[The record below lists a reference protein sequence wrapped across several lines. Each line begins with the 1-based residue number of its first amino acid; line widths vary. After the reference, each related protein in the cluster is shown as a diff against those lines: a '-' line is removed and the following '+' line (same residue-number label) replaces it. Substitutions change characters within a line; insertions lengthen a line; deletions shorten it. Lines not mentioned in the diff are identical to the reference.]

1 MKLRLKDFLLNIY
14 ITLSFVSSYDLKI
27 REQILLILAVLSIF
41 IMIFY
46 YKNFFKKNKNDIY
59 TLGISLL
66 LSFSL
71 IFNIELHNFKYT
83 VVNIIVLLACMLMTK
98 EKYEK
103 VTDIIKRNL
112 IIFSYINYFLL
123 NFFHITTSD
132 AKKIFGY
139 TILRRRTDWV
149 NLSIVSIWALLLLI
163 YSIWNIKENHKR
175 TIYDYIN
182 IFISI
187 VLIFLSGKVNVFIAI
202 ITISLIAFY
211 KKISKINNLLI
222 LFIEIFFMNTSRLFL
237 SLKKIVGKF
246 IDIPFILTGRDRL
259 WKDYYTY
266 IFKNPFKMI
275 VGYNFK
281 QEEVSYI
288 NHPHNQYLMIFY
300 ILGIFG
306 IALYFLLFYKVLKN
320 TNKNNKLLFNL
331 NIGIL
336 ILMTGDDYF
345 VLTVMPL
352 HYLIIMCGLYFN
364 KKEVEQYE
372 RKLHQKK
379 YR

>member
-14 ITLSFVSSYDLKI
+14 ITLSFVSGYDLKI
-27 REQILLILAVLSIF
+27 KKQILLILAVLAFF
-41 IMIFY
+41 IVLFY
-46 YKNFFKKNKNDIY
+46 HKNFFKKNKKDIY
-59 TLGISLL
+59 IFGISLL
-66 LSFSL
+66 LLLSL
-71 IFNIELHNFKYT
+71 IFNIELYNFTYT
-83 VVNIIVLLACMLMTK
+83 FVNIIILLACMLITK

-103 VTDIIKRNL
+103 VIDIIKKNL
-112 IIFSYINYFLL
+112 IIFNYINCFLL
-123 NFFHITTSD
+123 NFFPVTTSN

-139 TILRRRTDWV
+139 TIIRRRTEWV
-149 NLSIVSIWALLLLI
+149 NLSVVSVWALLLLI
-163 YSIWNIKENHKR
+163 YSIWSVKENHKR
-175 TIYDYIN
+175 TMYDYIN

-202 ITISLIAFY
+202 VVMILIGIY
-211 KKISKINNLLI
+211 KKFSKKNNLLI
-222 LFIEIFFMNTSRLFL
+222 LFIEIFFINTSWLFL
-237 SLKKIVGKF
+237 SLKKIIGKF
-246 IDIPFILTGRDRL
+246 INIPFILTGRDRL
-259 WKDYYTY
+259 WQDYYTY

-275 VGYNFK
+275 VGFNFR
-281 QEEVSYI
+281 QEEVSII

-306 IALYFLLFYKVLKN
+306 ITLYFLLFYKVLKN

-352 HYLIIMCGLYFN
+352 HYLIIMCGLYFK

-372 RKLHQKK
+372 RKLLSKNH
-379 YR
+379 R

>member
-1 MKLRLKDFLLNIY
+1 M
-14 ITLSFVSSYDLKI
+14 
-27 REQILLILAVLSIF
+27 LI
-41 IMIFY
+41 
-46 YKNFFKKNKNDIY
+46 
-59 TLGISLL
+59 
-66 LSFSL
+66 
-71 IFNIELHNFKYT
+71 
-83 VVNIIVLLACMLMTK
+83 TK

-103 VTDIIKRNL
+103 VIDIIKKNL
-112 IIFSYINYFLL
+112 IIFNYINCFLL
-123 NFFHITTSD
+123 NFFPVTTSN

-139 TILRRRTDWV
+139 TIIRRRTEWV
-149 NLSIVSIWALLLLI
+149 NLSVVSVWALLLLI
-163 YSIWNIKENHKR
+163 YSIWSVKENHKR
-175 TIYDYIN
+175 TMYDYIN

-202 ITISLIAFY
+202 VVMILIGIY
-211 KKISKINNLLI
+211 KKFSKKNNLLI
-222 LFIEIFFMNTSRLFL
+222 LFIEIFFINTSWLFL
-237 SLKKIVGKF
+237 SLKKIIGKF
-246 IDIPFILTGRDRL
+246 INIPFILTGRDRL
-259 WKDYYTY
+259 WQDYYTY

-275 VGYNFK
+275 VGFNFR
-281 QEEVSYI
+281 QEEVSII

-306 IALYFLLFYKVLKN
+306 ITLYFLLFYKVLKN

-352 HYLIIMCGLYFN
+352 HYLIIMCGLYFK

-372 RKLHQKK
+372 RKLLSKNH
-379 YR
+379 R

>member
-14 ITLSFVSSYDLKI
+14 ITLSFVSNYDLKI
-27 REQILLILAVLSIF
+27 KKQILLILAVLAFF
-41 IMIFY
+41 IVLFY
-46 YKNFFKKNKNDIY
+46 HKNFFKRNKKDIY
-59 TLGISLL
+59 TFGISLL
-66 LSFSL
+66 LLISL
-71 IFNIELHNFKYT
+71 IFNIELYNFAYT
-83 VVNIIVLLACMLMTK
+83 FVNIIVLLACMLITK

-103 VTDIIKRNL
+103 VIDIIKKNL
-112 IIFSYINYFLL
+112 IIFNYINCFLL
-123 NFFHITTSD
+123 NFFHVTTSN

-139 TILRRRTDWV
+139 TIIRRRPDWV
-149 NLSIVSIWALLLLI
+149 SLSIVSIWALLLLI
-163 YSIWNIKENHKR
+163 YSIWSVKENHKR
-175 TIYDYIN
+175 TMYDYIN

-202 ITISLIAFY
+202 IVMILIVTY
-211 KKISKINNLLI
+211 KKFSKKNNLLI
-222 LFIEIFFMNTSRLFL
+222 LFIEIFFINISWLFL
-237 SLKKIVGKF
+237 SFKKIVGEF

-259 WKDYYTY
+259 WQDYYTY
-266 IFKNPFKMI
+266 IFKTPFKII
-275 VGYNFK
+275 VGFNFR

-306 IALYFLLFYKVLKN
+306 ITLYFLLFYKVLKN

-352 HYLIIMCGLYFN
+352 HYLIMMCGLYF
-364 KKEVEQYE
+364 KKKGVEQYE
-372 RKLHQKK
+372 RKLLPKNH
-379 YR
+379 R

>member
-1 MKLRLKDFLLNIY
+1 MKLQLKDFLLNIY
-14 ITLSFVSSYDLKI
+14 ITLSFVSGYDLKI
-27 REQILLILAVLSIF
+27 RRQILLILAILAFFIVL
-41 IMIFY
+41 FY
-46 YKNFFKKNKNDIY
+46 HKNFFKKNKKDIY

-66 LSFSL
+66 LLLSL
-71 IFNIELHNFKYT
+71 IFNIELHNFAYT
-83 VVNIIVLLACMLMTK
+83 SVNIIILLACMLITK

-103 VTDIIKRNL
+103 VINVIKKNL
-112 IIFSYINYFLL
+112 IIFNYINCFLL
-123 NFFHITTSD
+123 NFFHVTTSNT
-132 AKKIFGY
+132 KKIFGY
-139 TILRRRTDWV
+139 TIIRRRTDWV
-149 NLSIVSIWALLLLI
+149 NLSVVSVWALLLLI
-163 YSIWNIKENHKR
+163 YSIWSVKENHKR
-175 TIYDYIN
+175 TMYDYIN

-202 ITISLIAFY
+202 VVMILIVTY
-211 KKISKINNLLI
+211 KKFSKKNNLLI
-222 LFIEIFFMNTSRLFL
+222 LFIEIFFINTSWLFL

-259 WKDYYTY
+259 WQDYYTY
-266 IFKNPFKMI
+266 IFKNPFKII
-275 VGYNFK
+275 VGFNFR

-306 IALYFLLFYKVLKN
+306 ITLYFLLFYKVLKN

-336 ILMTGDDYF
+336 IVMTGDDYF

-352 HYLIIMCGLYFN
+352 HYLIIMCGLYFK

-372 RKLHQKK
+372 RKLLPKNH
-379 YR
+379 R

>member
-1 MKLRLKDFLLNIY
+1 MKLRVKNFLLNIY
-14 ITLSFVSSYDLKI
+14 ITLSFVNGYDFKF
-27 REQILLILAVLSIF
+27 RKQILLVLVALSF
-41 IMIFY
+41 LVLLVY
-46 YKNFFKKNKNDIY
+46 HKNFFKKNKKDIY
-59 TLGISLL
+59 TLGIFILL
-66 LSFSL
+66 LLSL
-71 IFNIELHNFKYT
+71 IFNIELHNFTYT
-83 VVNIIVLLACMLMTK
+83 FVNISVLLACMLIAK

-103 VTDIIKRNL
+103 VINIIKKNL
-112 IIFSYINYFLL
+112 IFFNYINLILL
-123 NFFHITTSD
+123 NFFHVTSSN

-139 TILRRRTDWV
+139 TIIRRRTDWI

-175 TIYDYIN
+175 TMYDYIN
-182 IFISI
+182 IVISF

-202 ITISLIAFY
+202 MTISLIAFY
-211 KKISKINNLLI
+211 RKISNKSNFLI
-222 LFIEIFFMNTSRLFL
+222 ISLQLFFINTSWLFL

-246 IDIPFILTGRDRL
+246 IDVPFILTGRDRL
-259 WKDYYTY
+259 WLDYYTY
-266 IFKNPFKMI
+266 MFENPFKI
-275 VGYNFK
+275 IFGFNFL

-306 IALYFLLFYKVLKN
+306 IILYSLLFYRVLKN
-320 TNKNNKLLFNL
+320 TNKKNKLLFNL

-352 HYLIIMCGLYFN
+352 YYLIIMCGLYYE
-364 KKEVEQYE
+364 KKERGESE
-372 RKLHQKK
+372 RKQLSNN